1 MEKLRQK
8 ILVEIDLKIMYVAQD
23 EQEKQFCIINFL
35 HRRKYKLNLI
45 YVSNV
50 NKTLQRFL
58 QSNYFFSR
66 QLVNVTGGELR
77 MVGGHPVD
85 MYYVGKEYLHDYVEI
100 LEVFFKHSV
109 FVEVAVTTVLVCI
122 EDSRKTQ
129 VFYRIFHLLRC
140 C

>member
-1 MEKLRQK
+1 MSIE
-8 ILVEIDLKIMYVAQD
+8 
-23 EQEKQFCIINFL
+23 NF
-35 HRRKYKLNLI
+35 R
-45 YVSNV
+45 
-50 NKTLQRFL
+50 RFL

-66 QLVNVTGGELR
+66 QLVKVTGGELR

-85 MYYVGKEYLHDYVEI
+85 MYYVGKEYLHEYVAI

-129 VFYRIFHLLRC
+129 VFYRTFNLVFEKRQ
-140 C
+140 